1 MKRDERSDE
10 GLLRE
15 FDFDRAIRGRFAY
28 LWSPEQREAY
38 LRHAP
43 FADEE
48 NWRELVR
55 RALDLLSA
63 ALFAYLVL
71 VDGETPRR
79 ALIRSD
85 DLDGGPPRRRPGISD
100 PLAVRLAALRAERE
114 WIPTPRPDHDRVQ
127 SLAWVERMGR
137 FLTDAGS
144 LRADLQEEVR
154 LHLAGGGLT
163 PAQIE
168 RRTEDAARLWRAA

>member
-1 MKRDERSDE
+1 MKRGEGSDE
-10 GLLRE
+10 GLVRE
-15 FDFDRAIRGRFAY
+15 FDFSRAIRGRFAY
-28 LWSPEQREAY
+28 LWSPEQREEY
-38 LRHAP
+38 LRHPP

-48 NWRELVR
+48 NWREFVR

-71 VDGETPRR
+71 VDGEAPRR

-85 DLDGGPPRRRPGISD
+85 ALDGGTPRRRPGVAD
-100 PLAVRLAALRAERE
+100 PLAARLAALRAERE
-114 WIPTPRPDHDRVQ
+114 WIPTPRPDHDRVE

-144 LRADLQEEVR
+144 LREALEEEVR
-154 LHLAGGGLT
+154 RHLAGGGLT
-163 PAQIE
+163 PGEIE
-168 RRTEDAARLWRAA
+168 RRTEEAARLWRAA